1 MTKDGK
7 PSCKAS
13 HVEKVRWN
21 DLQWDRINSNV
32 KVLQARI
39 VKATQEC
46 KHRKVRRLQW
56 ILTNS
61 FSSKTLAV
69 KRVTENQGKRT
80 AGADG
85 KVWSTPTAKMQA
97 VESLTSKGYTPQP
110 LRRVEI
116 PKSNG
121 KMRPLSIPT
130 MKDRAMQAL
139 YLMALDPVAECRAD
153 KNSYGFRRKRATA
166 DAIAQCQTVLSRAD
180 SAQWVLE
187 GDIKGCFDNISHEWL
202 KKNIPMDKGILSK
215 WLRCGYIKGKNLYTT
230 DNGTPQGGIIS
241 PVLANLT
248 LDGME
253 REIHKFG
260 KVKYS
265 NNGHILKNPH
275 KLNFVRY
282 ADDCAPRSC
291 TKDEGRPLGV
301 GFQEQAPN
309 HLKRL

>member
-1 MTKDGK
+1 MTRTLNDLTSKRREFKMTKDGK

-13 HVEKVRWN
+13 HVEKSQWN
-21 DLQWDRINSNV
+21 NLNWDRINSNV

-39 VKATQEC
+39 VKATQEG
-46 KHRKVRRLQW
+46 KHRKVSALQW
-56 ILTNS
+56 TLTNS
-61 FSSKTLAV
+61 FSGKALAV

-85 KVWSTPTAKMQA
+85 KLWSTPMAKMQA

-139 YLMALDPVAECRAD
+139 YLMALDPIAECRAD
-153 KNSYGFRRKRATA
+153 KNSYGFRRKRSTA
-166 DAIAQCQTVLSRAD
+166 DAIMQCQTILSRAK

-202 KKNIPMDKGILSK
+202 KNNIPMVKRILSK
-215 WLRCGYIKGKNLYTT
+215 WLRCGYIKGKNLYPTQARNTT
-230 DNGTPQGGIIS
+230 
-241 PVLANLT
+241 
-248 LDGME
+248 
-253 REIHKFG
+253 RR
-260 KVKYS
+260 
-265 NNGHILKNPH
+265 NN
-275 KLNFVRY
+275 
-282 ADDCAPRSC
+282 
-291 TKDEGRPLGV
+291 
-301 GFQEQAPN
+301 
-309 HLKRL
+309 